1 MGYKGTM
8 AQYMTIPVS
17 LETKSVIVAVE
28 TDTTMI
34 QKIYMVAVVGIV
46 VIPMSSDRLKERPFH
61 IAITMAMGAACF
73 AVLIATQNH
82 KVQYVFLCFG
92 VAFIYANA
100 PLVLVWTSNIISYPA
115 EKRAITQA
123 FVNAMGNS
131 ASIYGSFLWPAK
143 TGPKY
148 TMGFSVTLA
157 MLAACSMGAL
167 GMRYLNNKYPYH
179 YDLPARRQDVEM
191 PEEMGTGA
199 NTPIEK
205 SEIIHRE

>member
-1 MGYKGTM
+1 
-8 AQYMTIPVS
+8 
-17 LETKSVIVAVE
+17 
-28 TDTTMI
+28 
-34 QKIYMVAVVGIV
+34 MVAVVGIL
-46 VIPMSSDRLKERPFH
+46 VIPISSDRLKERPWH
-61 IAITMAMGAACF
+61 ITISMAAGAGCF
-73 AVLIATQNH
+73 AVLVATQNA

-148 TMGFSVTLA
+148 TMGFAVTLA
-157 MLAACSMGAL
+157 MLAACAAGAQV
-167 GMRYLNNKYPYH
+167 MSFLNKKYPYS
-179 YDLPARRQDVEM
+179 YEMPARRQDIEM

-199 NTPIEK
+199 NTPLEK

>member
-1 MGYKGTM
+1 
-8 AQYMTIPVS
+8 
-17 LETKSVIVAVE
+17 
-28 TDTTMI
+28 
-34 QKIYMVAVVGIV
+34 MVAVVGIV
-46 VIPMSSDRLKERPFH
+46 IIPMSSDRFKERPFH
-61 IAITMAMGAACF
+61 IATSMAMGAACF

-131 ASIYGSFLWPAK
+131 ASIYGSFLWPAR

-157 MLAACSMGAL
+157 MLAACSLGAI

-179 YDLPARRQDVEM
+179 YEIPARRQDVEM
-191 PEEMGTGA
+191 PDEMGTGA
-199 NTPIEK
+199 DTPIEK
-205 SEIIHRE
+205 SEIMHRE